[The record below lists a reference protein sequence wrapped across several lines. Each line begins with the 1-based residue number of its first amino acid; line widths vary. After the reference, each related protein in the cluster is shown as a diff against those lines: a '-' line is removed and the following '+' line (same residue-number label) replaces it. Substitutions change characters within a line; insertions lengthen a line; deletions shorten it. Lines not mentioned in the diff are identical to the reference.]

1 METWSDSTTASER
14 VETIATTLS
23 RPRTANWVADQ
34 ADVKWDTAKKY
45 LDELVESGDL
55 LVTDS
60 GEYVPD
66 PTRAYF
72 DRLRELILTYDRESL
87 RGELE
92 AIADR
97 IDSWKREYDVDSR
110 DELEQSLAGDL
121 DPEAVR
127 DRRRVIRRWETSE
140 RTRETVAAA
149 LAIYDDVTTLTD
161 EIPESATLET
171 AG

>member
-1 METWSDSTTASER
+1 METWSDSTTARER

-23 RPRTANWVADQ
+23 QPRTANWVADQ

-45 LDELVESGDL
+45 LDELVESGEL

-72 DRLRELILTYDRESL
+72 DRLRELILTNDRESL

-121 DPEAVR
+121 APEAVR

-149 LAIYDDVTTLTD
+149 LSIYDDVTTLTD

>member
-1 METWSDSTTASER
+1 MESWSDSATARER

-23 RPRTANWVADQ
+23 RPRTANCVADQ

-45 LDELVESGDL
+45 LDELVDAGEL

-60 GEYVPD
+60 GEYLPD

-72 DRLRELILTYDRESL
+72 DRLRELVLTNDRESL

-97 IDSWKREYDVDSR
+97 IDRWKREYGVDSR

-121 DPEAVR
+121 DAEAIR

-140 RTRETVAAA
+140 RTRETIASA
-149 LAIYDDVTTLTD
+149 LSIYDDVTTLTD
-161 EIPESATLET
+161 ELPDSATLET